1 MGIVPRFYETSR
13 TDCRGRRPRRPV
25 VFVESNGKR
34 IVGANWVRPRFHK
47 NAVAMRAPA
56 IYEISRIIVGGSHLK
71 AASAGERELAAA
83 AAIVTAAIVVAAAV
97 VVAATV
103 VAAPAAVVS
112 ASAAAD
118 QEKDDNDNPAEI
130 ISAKTVHRR
139 EPPLFDVSYTM
150 RRPSNV
156 LHPVC
161 KRDSLKKGCPRK
173 TSDYAL
179 SSMYFTMS
187 PTVLM
192 FST

>member
-83 AAIVTAAIVVAAAV
+83 AAIVTAAI